1 MYIGPNVYIK
11 YSNNFTGI
19 LLQELFDEVHLKI
32 DFILN
37 RMHKME
43 STFEDMFEITNQS
56 KHT

>member
-1 MYIGPNVYIK
+1 MYIK
-11 YSNNFTGI
+11 YNFTVI